1 MDQTAM
7 GKKPGIPLPIIIASV
22 FARVSAI
29 ASRRP
34 DTPVAFANKPNPGSP
49 RRLLVLPSRYG
60 DLQPVSG
67 HHRRPAGGHL
77 TLVLADVLDYD
88 VPYLEPV
95 FQHALSF
102 ITLQVLPEAVH
113 VPWVGRRDKLGDG
126 IPRTAAQCTVLFFCL
141 PRFLRSPPDER
152 V

>member
-1 MDQTAM
+1 MRT
-7 GKKPGIPLPIIIASV
+7 PIYSRPSSFNRDAST
-22 FARVSAI
+22 
-29 ASRRP
+29 RP
-34 DTPVAFANKPNPGSP
+34 RPV
-49 RRLLVLPSRYG
+49 LVLPSRYG

-102 ITLQVLPEAVH
+102 ITLPVLPAAVH
-113 VPWVGRRDKLGDG
+113 GPWAGRRDKLGDG

-141 PRFLRSPPDER
+141 PRFLRY
-152 V
+152 